1 MLLHHLTVLMN
12 LKHSAEW
19 LLEKLAHGG
28 EQIHVYRMLTS
39 CKENNDIIKHFSAA
53 MAIIRL
59 TLLHIRK

>member
-12 LKHSAEW
+12 LKHSDEW
-19 LLEKLAHGG
+19 LLQKLEHGG
-28 EQIHVYRMLTS
+28 GQIQLYRMLTS
-39 CKENNDIIKHFSAA
+39 CKESIDTINHFLAT